1 MAARCFTYRDE
12 EARDLSEVPLAL
24 RTLWLVPDE
33 DMIVLVFHGSEE
45 VSSMLASEVRG
56 VLCALDDPDRPR
68 DLEHFGR
75 ALARRLDR
83 ELGGAEM
90 LDDGPLMPEG
100 MRFPDFQARAEDLT
114 LPERRGA
121 LEANLRAGAEL
132 RRQEA
137 LRLFSEA
144 GFEGGEELFPP
155 QAPPAPSKAPL
166 TEQIREAFA
175 EAERQRAA
183 AEEKTAA
190 MRAEAMAELEELGL
204 DPALFERPH
213 VGPPPILA
221 AQHLAMLEEVVRDAR
236 AAGVPMEAFE
246 RQLEDPDFHR
256 ELLEKEVMGREAYR
270 LSAHHT
276 EGAPEVDLDR
286 RDAVRAFV
294 EAAIRERASLARADL
309 TAADLAELDLSGMDL
324 TGAWLEGANLQKA
337 NLSHARLDSAVLA
350 KADLSEAVLSGT
362 SLRRA
367 SLGKARLLW
376 TAVDRCDLEEAI
388 LASADLR
395 GARFSRSSLAGA
407 DLSDVRLERTSFAEC
422 DLGAVTFLRM
432 SLADTV
438 FSACKLEECNFVEV
452 CLDRTSLTRCRLAKS
467 VFVTCTGEGTA
478 LYEADLE
485 NARFVSGCVFE
496 DCDFRRA
503 RMPRSTLRGGRF
515 ARSFFDEADLSESD
529 VSQGVF
535 SEARFYRADL
545 RRALATECDLR
556 EAMMAGANLM
566 LAVLQGSDIRGADL
580 RGTNLFGADLA
591 LVHADRATSLE
602 GALVKLGA
610 APAAPEGGVVITR
623 AELEA
628 RVRRGEPVRKESL
641 AGLDLTGAALAGA
654 VFERVDLRGASLGGA
669 DLAESIFDGCD
680 LSGARLPAARLERS
694 VWSKCTFEDVS
705 ADGVG
710 GPRQL
715 RGVPL
720 LARHARALGSSAREL
735 RAGAAR
741 AGRSA
746 RLRSHEDELRGLL
759 RDHRGPLRRHAGGDR
774 LRAGRPAR
782 LELPRDRGAKDRLRE
797 VRARPAGLLRADPR
811 ARAAPRVR
819 PRRRALRRRAP
830 RDLRL
835 PRLEPG
841 GRLAPPRDRA
851 ELPLRGGDP
860 RPRRAARG
868 AAHTVGLLPRAA
880 RRGGPRRRPRGS
892 VRVPRGR
899 GERRALPRRRPH
911 LRGLLRRAPRRRRL
925 LRRDPAAHQAPRG
938 GRSRGRSAPRAA
950 ALGDDPDLL
959 EAERWRPSI

>member
-1 MAARCFTYRDE
+1 MRTTTTLFACPLLRPFGVAGEHRLGVSVLSAWTLDGAPLAAQELWPRFGRAAGGDTVLDQGIPKSASEYLLVGHAHAGEPVAHLPVAVEIGGRRKVLHVVGDRAWRRGVPTEPRPFTKMPLSWSHAFGGEGFAENPLGKGFASGDPEGVALPNVELPGRMIRSPGERPPPAGFGAFGIDWPQRTRGLGTYDQAWLERDFPGFARDIDWRVHNVAPEDQRFEEPFAPGQRIVLHNLVEGRPLVELTLPRVAARCFTYRDE

-33 DMIVLVFHGSEE
+33 DMIVLVFHGSEA

-56 VLCALDDPDRPR
+56 ILCALDDPDRPR
-68 DLEHFGR
+68 DVEHFGR

-83 ELGGAEM
+83 ELGAAEM
-90 LDDGPLMPEG
+90 LDDRPLMPEG
-100 MRFPDFQARAEDLT
+100 MAFPDFQTRAEDLT

-121 LEANLRAGAEL
+121 LAANLYAGAEL

-137 LRLFSEA
+137 LRLFAEA

-155 QAPPAPSKAPL
+155 QAPPAPSNAPL

-190 MRAEAMAELEELGL
+190 MRAEATAELEKLGF
-204 DPALFERPH
+204 DPSVLEKPH

-246 RQLEDPDFHR
+246 RQLEDPDYHR
-256 ELLEKEVMGREAYR
+256 ELLEKEAMGRQAYR

-276 EGAPEVDLDR
+276 EGAPEVDVDR

-294 EAAIRERASLARADL
+294 EAAIRERSSLARADL

-407 DLSDVRLERTSFAEC
+407 DLSDVRLEQTSFAEC

-467 VFVTCTGEGTA
+467 VFVTCTGEGTV

-496 DCDFRRA
+496 ECDFRRA

-529 VSQGVF
+529 VSQGAF
-535 SEARFYRADL
+535 SDARFYRADL

-602 GALVKLGA
+602 GALVK
-610 APAAPEGGVVITR
+610 R
-623 AELEA
+623 
-628 RVRRGEPVRKESL
+628 
-641 AGLDLTGAALAGA
+641 
-654 VFERVDLRGASLGGA
+654 
-669 DLAESIFDGCD
+669 
-680 LSGARLPAARLERS
+680 
-694 VWSKCTFEDVS
+694 
-705 ADGVG
+705 
-710 GPRQL
+710 
-715 RGVPL
+715 
-720 LARHARALGSSAREL
+720 ARHR
-735 RAGAAR
+735 
-741 AGRSA
+741 
-746 RLRSHEDELRGLL
+746 
-759 RDHRGPLRRHAGGDR
+759 PLRR
-774 LRAGRPAR
+774 
-782 LELPRDRGAKDRLRE
+782 
-797 VRARPAGLLRADPR
+797 
-811 ARAAPRVR
+811 
-819 PRRRALRRRAP
+819 
-830 RDLRL
+830 
-835 PRLEPG
+835 
-841 GRLAPPRDRA
+841 
-851 ELPLRGGDP
+851 
-860 RPRRAARG
+860 
-868 AAHTVGLLPRAA
+868 
-880 RRGGPRRRPRGS
+880 
-892 VRVPRGR
+892 
-899 GERRALPRRRPH
+899 
-911 LRGLLRRAPRRRRL
+911 
-925 LRRDPAAHQAPRG
+925 
-938 GRSRGRSAPRAA
+938 
-950 ALGDDPDLL
+950 
-959 EAERWRPSI
+959 EAS